1 MKLYPLNIKNEIFNV
16 AVADT
21 PETQAK
27 GLSGLPRLGKRK
39 GMLFIF
45 QEPIRVH
52 MVMRDMNF
60 DLDFLFLDENWT
72 IIQLQSLAKEDK
84 FGVTANRPISMV
96 LELPYGTIKELDL
109 KLGDQVMPEMM
120 LQTQYEGVKKFKKG
134 GTFEKVGEKIYDII
148 VDDIK
153 PEEGKLQIL
162 NEHGEVVANVEP
174 GATIFSRE
182 HTNEIINKFKKGDT
196 NGLVESI
203 LKILDIHDNQKPDY
217 VKKD

>member
-1 MKLYPLNIKNEIFNV
+1 MKLYPLNIKGTKFDV
-16 AVADT
+16 AIADT

-45 QEPIRVH
+45 DSPIRVH

-60 DLDFLFLDENWT
+60 DLDFVFLDEGWRVL
-72 IIQLQSLAKEDK
+72 QLASLNKEDNV
-84 FGVTANRPISMV
+84 GITSLYPSAMI
-96 LELPYGTIKELDL
+96 LEVPKGTINELGIVRGDTLAPDQQLDVQSKGVQEFKE
-109 KLGDQVMPEMM
+109 
-120 LQTQYEGVKKFKKG
+120 G
-134 GTFEKVGEKIYDII
+134 GTFEKVGEKIYKIKIDDII
-148 VDDIK
+148 

-162 NEHGEVVANVEP
+162 NNKGEVVANVEP

-182 HTNEIINKFKKGDT
+182 HTKEIIGKFRAGDT

-203 LKILDIHDNQKPDY
+203 LKILDKHESQKPDY
-217 VKKD
+217 VKKS

>member
-1 MKLYPLNIKNEIFNV
+1 MKLYPLNIKDEIFNV

-21 PETQAK
+21 PETQAQ

-39 GMLFIF
+39 GMLFVF

-84 FGVTANRPISMV
+84 FGVTANKPVSMV
-96 LELPYGTIKELDL
+96 LELPYGTIKNLNL
-109 KLGDQVMPEMM
+109 KIGDIITPEENLQV
-120 LQTQYEGVKKFKKG
+120 QYEGVKQFKRG
-134 GTFEKVGEKIYDII
+134 GTFEKIGEKIYDIKI
-148 VDDIK
+148 DDVN

-162 NEHGEVVANVEP
+162 NNEGEVVANVEP
-174 GATIFSRE
+174 NATIFSQKHTKDLIKIFKSGDKKKLADAFIIIKEE
-182 HTNEIINKFKKGDT
+182 HDK
-196 NGLVESI
+196 
-203 LKILDIHDNQKPDY
+203 QKPDY